1 MNSIAGLLA
10 RSIHM
15 LNRYIIHVRYI
26 TILFVNY
33 SSMKPT
39 IKREKEKKDLRSLF
53 LSVRTHQG
61 KAMGGHSE
69 NTAAYELGVGPQQG
83 LNLPAP

>member
-1 MNSIAGLLA
+1 MNSIAGFLSQ
-10 RSIHM
+10 SIHI
-15 LNRYIIHVRYI
+15 LNHYIVHVRYI

-39 IKREKEKKDLRSLF
+39 IMREKEKKDLRSLF
-53 LSVRTHQG
+53 LSVCTHQG
-61 KAMGGHSE
+61 KAMGGHNE

-83 LNLPAP
+83 LNLPAL